1 MESTSVATKAKTP
14 KIFYGWWIVAA
25 GCIMQA
31 VSGAFSYYGFSAF
44 FTPLINEFGW
54 SRAALSGAISVSRL
68 EGGILALPVGILLD
82 RFGPRKIM
90 FFGIFVTGIGYMALS
105 QINSLITFYLVF
117 VILVQGGG
125 SFGFG
130 NAVNVA
136 VANWFRKKRGRAI
149 GIITM
154 GLSFGGAAVPIV
166 AWIIDNFG
174 WRTAAVVAGLLLW
187 GFGFPLATLVRHRPQ
202 QYGYLPDGDTP
213 PLGTPIST
221 TDVHGADKRQG
232 GSNAKVVEKSLEEE
246 VSFSPMQA
254 IRTMAF
260 WSIAM
265 TFAARHLVTGSVA
278 VHLLPYLIQDRSL
291 DATLAATIVGLMA
304 IIGAPG
310 RVLFGWLGDR
320 TDKRYV
326 MAGCFIFQSVGITAL
341 NLVPGWTGI
350 ALFLGLYAPTYSG
363 VLPLIPA
370 IQAEYFG
377 PERFGTIRGMMTPVG
392 LVGTVIGPVFA
403 GYVKDVT
410 GSYGIALTAF
420 AISNLLALT
429 FIMITRRPK
438 LDVSTSPNSEG
449 T

>member
-90 FFGIFVTGIGYMALS
+90 FFGIFVTGLGYMALS

-136 VANWFRKKRGRAI
+136 VANWFRKKRGRAM

-166 AWIIDNFG
+166 AWIIDNYG

-213 PLGTPIST
+213 PPGTPIST
-221 TDVHGADKRQG
+221 TDVHGTDKRQG
-232 GSNAKVVEKSLEEE
+232 GSNAKVIEKSLAEE

-420 AISNLLALT
+420 AVSNLLALT
-429 FIMITRRPK
+429 FIMLTRRPK
-438 LDVSTSPNSEG
+438 LDVSTNPDSKE

>member
-1 MESTSVATKAKTP
+1 
-14 KIFYGWWIVAA
+14 
-25 GCIMQA
+25 MQA

-44 FTPLINEFGW
+44 FTPLIREFGW
-54 SRAALSGAISVSRL
+54 SRAALSGAVSVSRL

-90 FFGIFVTGIGYMALS
+90 FFGIFVTGLGYIVLS
-105 QINSLITFYLVF
+105 QVNSLLTFYLVF

-136 VANWFRKKRGRAI
+136 VANWFRKKRGRAM

-154 GLSFGGAAVPIV
+154 GLSFGGAAVPVV
-166 AWIIDNFG
+166 AWIIANFG

-202 QYGYLPDGDTP
+202 PYGYLPDGDTP
-213 PLGTPIST
+213 QPGTSVNATDLQST
-221 TDVHGADKRQG
+221 DKRE
-232 GSNAKVVEKSLEEE
+232 GSSDVKVVEINLDEE
-246 VSFSPMQA
+246 VNFSPMQA

-291 DATLAATIVGLMA
+291 DATVAATVVGLMA

-392 LVGTVIGPVFA
+392 LIGTVIGPVFA

-410 GSYGIALTAF
+410 GSYEIALTAF
-420 AISNLLALT
+420 AVSNLLALT
-429 FIMITRRPK
+429 FIMLTRRPK
-438 LDVSTSPNSEG
+438 LEASGVNTIG
-449 T
+449 A